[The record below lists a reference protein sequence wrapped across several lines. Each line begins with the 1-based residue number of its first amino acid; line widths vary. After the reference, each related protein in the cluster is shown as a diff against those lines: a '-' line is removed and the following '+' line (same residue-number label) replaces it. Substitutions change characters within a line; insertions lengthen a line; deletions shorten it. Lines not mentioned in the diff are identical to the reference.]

1 MVHPA
6 GPNYL
11 AAEAQRQSKNTF
23 ETLAGQQ
30 CAKLD
35 ESGSGYGFRFMR
47 DRRADGMS
55 YEQACE
61 AIFADEGK
69 AGEWAQRTDE
79 RQLKRAWG
87 NSKPDVGEMWPPSS
101 SEMATDLGNARRLVR
116 LYGSDLRYAHIW
128 RKWLTWQEGQW
139 RRDDDGSVMRKAK
152 ATAEE
157 MFTEAAKINDETRRT
172 AMRSHALKSQS
183 AQRLAAMIN
192 LAESETG
199 ITLSTEKLDADP
211 HLLGVQN
218 GIIDLRTITF
228 REAQRKDYVTKLAG
242 IAFDPDAR
250 CPEWG
255 KFLKKVLSIDDLIGY
270 VQRAVGYVLTG
281 LTGEEVMF
289 ILWGLGANGKSTFR
303 ETIFALLGDYAAGA
317 DASMLVTTKRTGG
330 ATPDLA
336 RLHGR
341 RLVTINETDQ
351 NDILNESRVKFITGH
366 DVITARNLYQEP
378 FDFTPTHKAFVTTN
392 HKPIV
397 RGTDE
402 GIWRRLHLLPFTETI
417 PINERDRNFRQ
428 NVLMPELPGILNW
441 ALEGLRAYQKDG
453 LNPPQ
458 GVLLATQDYRADMD
472 LVGRWLEERCDQNPQ
487 GKETSAALYG
497 DYELWAKA
505 EIGFTMTPI
514 AFGRELGDR
523 GFEKITVNR
532 ARGFGGLKLRPLPAS
547 DYFRAYAARRG

>member
-1 MVHPA
+1 
-6 GPNYL
+6 
-11 AAEAQRQSKNTF
+11 
-23 ETLAGQQ
+23 
-30 CAKLD
+30 
-35 ESGSGYGFRFMR
+35 
-47 DRRADGMS
+47 
-55 YEQACE
+55 
-61 AIFADEGK
+61 
-69 AGEWAQRTDE
+69 
-79 RQLKRAWG
+79 
-87 NSKPDVGEMWPPSS
+87 
-101 SEMATDLGNARRLVR
+101 
-116 LYGSDLRYAHIW
+116 
-128 RKWLTWQEGQW
+128 
-139 RRDDDGSVMRKAK
+139 MRKAK
-152 ATAEE
+152 ATVEE
-157 MFTEAAKINDETRRT
+157 MFTEAAKINDETGRT
-172 AMRSHALKSQS
+172 EIRKHSLKSQN
-183 AQRLAAMIN
+183 AQRLAAMIS

-199 ITLSTEKLDADP
+199 ITLSTDKLDADP
-211 HLLGVQN
+211 YLLGVQN
-218 GIIDLRTITF
+218 GVIDLRTSTF
-228 REAQRKDYVTKLAG
+228 GAAERGDYVTKFAG
-242 IAFDPDAR
+242 TAFDLDAR
-250 CPEWG
+250 CPQWG
-255 KFLKKVLSIDDLIGY
+255 EFLKKILIGDELIKY
-270 VQRAVGYVLTG
+270 VQRAIGYAITG

-289 ILWGLGANGKSTFR
+289 ILWGHGANGKSTFR
-303 ETIFALLGDYAAGA
+303 ETVFALLGNYAVGA
-317 DASMLVTTKRTGG
+317 DASMLVTNKRAGG

-351 NDILNESRVKFITGH
+351 NDILNESRVKFITSH
-366 DVITARNLYQEP
+366 DIITARNLYQEP

-458 GVLLATQDYRADMD
+458 GVLLATQEYRADMD
-472 LVGRWLEERCDQNPQ
+472 LVGRWLEERCDQDPQ

-532 ARGFGGLKLRPLPAS
+532 ARGFGGLKLRPLHAS
-547 DYFRAYAARRG
+547 DHFRAYARGG